1 MTQTPVQWHV
11 RGDHGSYTVVGKSIS
26 QGGVG
31 AIYRTSDPR
40 WVYKQYHSPDKAP
53 PADKMERLVKVGRE
67 VLFTQGLEIGAQPES
82 SINWP
87 VDIVRA
93 PDRKIVGCVLP
104 AIPDRFFHPTL
115 GTVNTLDF
123 LVMLRANPPSARFR
137 MIVLMRM
144 AEILAFVH
152 AKGLVHGDVNPKNVA
167 WTVDPEPAAYLI
179 DCDGM
184 VPQNPPPKVGV
195 GAPNWTDPRVKD
207 RIVPAHDQ
215 YSDWYCLALAFY
227 RGLLLIPGSL
237 GKDEQTGVWSAPSQI
252 PADLNPRVAALMRR
266 GLNNPLN
273 PADRPQP
280 AEWARAMFEVYVVGG
295 KYDDAALAKLDKTLN
310 APKPKPATPPP
321 NFTHLP
327 HPGRPQPAH
336 PHVAHPHAPKP
347 TPPPRRPPR
356 PTPHVYQQPPR
367 PAPPVYQHPP
377 PYYSNPTPP
386 HQFQQPMTGAM
397 PGSMARWAMAG
408 GVAWYLPLA
417 LLSFCLWPV
426 GAAISALVLAQTLKT
441 DPHYPG
447 RTAAIVSS
455 CVGLGV
461 CGLFIVSW
469 LASLGS

>member
-1 MTQTPVQWHV
+1 MTQTPVMRHV
-11 RGDHGSYTVVGKSIS
+11 RGDHGSYTVVGNSIS

-53 PADKMERLVKVGRE
+53 PADKMERLVEVGRE
-67 VLFTQGLEIGAQPES
+67 VLFRQGLEIGARPES

-87 VDIVRA
+87 VDIVRT
-93 PDRKIVGCVLP
+93 PDRKIIGCVLP
-104 AIPDRFFHPTL
+104 AIPQRYFHPTL
-115 GTVNTLDF
+115 GNVNTLDF
-123 LVMLRANPPSARFR
+123 LVMIRADPPPARFR

-152 AKGLVHGDVNPKNVA
+152 SKGFVHGDVNPKNVA

-207 RIVPAHDQ
+207 RVVPAHDH

-237 GKDEQTGVWSAPSQI
+237 GKDERTGIWSGPSQI
-252 PADLNPRVAALMRR
+252 PADLDPRVAALMRR
-266 GLNNPLN
+266 GLTDPLN

-280 AEWARAMFEVYVVGG
+280 GEWARTLFDVYVVGG
-295 KYDDAALAKLDKTLN
+295 KYDDAALAKLDKGLN

-321 NFTHLP
+321 DFTYLP
-327 HPGRPQPAH
+327 HPGRPQPSQPHQPPLRPTAH
-336 PHVAHPHAPKP
+336 VYQP
-347 TPPPRRPPR
+347 PPR
-356 PTPHVYQQPPR
+356 PTQRVYQQPPR
-367 PAPPVYQHPP
+367 PAPP
-377 PYYSNPTPP
+377 YYSNPTPP
-386 HQFQQPMTGAM
+386 HHFQQPIPGAA
-397 PGSMARWAMAG
+397 PGGLARWAMAG
-408 GVAWYLPLA
+408 GTAWYLPLV
-417 LLSFCLWPV
+417 LLTLCLSPV
-426 GAAISALVLAQTLKT
+426 GATISALVLMQTIKT
-441 DPHYPG
+441 DPRYPG

-461 CGLFIVSW
+461 GGLSA
-469 LASLGS
+469 LSLLSNLVD

>member
-1 MTQTPVQWHV
+1 MTQTPVQRHV
-11 RGDHGSYTVVGKSIS
+11 RGDHGSYSVVGKSIS

-53 PADKMERLVKVGRE
+53 PADEMERLVGVGRD
-67 VLFTQGLEIGAQPES
+67 VLFRQGLEIGARPES

-87 VDIVRA
+87 VDIVRT
-93 PDRKIVGCVLP
+93 PDRKIIGCVLP
-104 AIPDRFFHPTL
+104 AIPQRFFHPTL
-115 GTVNTLDF
+115 KNVNTLDF
-123 LVMLRANPPSARFR
+123 LIMLRADPPPARFR
-137 MIVLMRM
+137 MIVLMRL

-207 RIVPAHDQ
+207 RIVPAHDH

-237 GKDEQTGVWSAPSQI
+237 GKDDQTGIWSAPSQI
-252 PADLNPRVAALMRR
+252 PADLDPRVATLMRR
-266 GLNNPLN
+266 ALNKPLD
-273 PADRPQP
+273 PAGRPEP
-280 AEWARAMFEVYVVGG
+280 NEWARTMYDVYVVGG
-295 KYDDAALAKLDKTLN
+295 RYDDAALAKLDRTRN

-321 NFTHLP
+321 DFKPLP
-327 HPGRPQPAH
+327 HAGQPQPTV
-336 PHVAHPHAPKP
+336 PHQP
-347 TPPPRRPPR
+347 
-356 PTPHVYQQPPR
+356 PPR
-367 PAPPVYQHPP
+367 PAPHVYRQPAR
-377 PYYSNPTPP
+377 PTPP
-386 HQFQQPMTGAM
+386 VHQQQPSHLYQQPPQQYTHPAPPHHFQQTTHGNP
-397 PGSMARWAMAG
+397 PGGLARWAMAG
-408 GVAWYLPLA
+408 GVAWYLPIA
-417 LLSFCLWPV
+417 LLSFCLGPV
-426 GAAISALVLAQTLKT
+426 AAVLCGLVLAQTIKT
-441 DPHYPG
+441 DPDYPG

-461 CGLFIVSW
+461 GGLFALSW
-469 LASLGS
+469 LASLAS